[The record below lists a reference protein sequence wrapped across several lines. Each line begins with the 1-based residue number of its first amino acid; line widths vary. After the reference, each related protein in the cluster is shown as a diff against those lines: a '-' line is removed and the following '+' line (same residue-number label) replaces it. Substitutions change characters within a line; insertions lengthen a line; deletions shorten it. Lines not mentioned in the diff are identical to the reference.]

1 MINNPLSVT
10 VTLLCQPTAH
20 VFTGCVIVS
29 RLSRYFSHT
38 RTRARMRAPTQNHSI
53 NVSTILTYI
62 KNTMTQYD
70 SMTTAVFIGAARCH
84 GDCHSK
90 NQGDT
95 PKKAGGANDLS

>member
-1 MINNPLSVT
+1 MINSISTMT
-10 VTLLCQPTAH
+10 VTILCQSTALE
-20 VFTGCVIVS
+20 FKGRVIVS

-53 NVSTILTYI
+53 NVHTFLTYI

-70 SMTTAVFIGAARCH
+70 SMTTVEFIRAARCH
-84 GDCHSK
+84 SDCHGK

-95 PKKAGGANDLS
+95 PKTEASWRYQ